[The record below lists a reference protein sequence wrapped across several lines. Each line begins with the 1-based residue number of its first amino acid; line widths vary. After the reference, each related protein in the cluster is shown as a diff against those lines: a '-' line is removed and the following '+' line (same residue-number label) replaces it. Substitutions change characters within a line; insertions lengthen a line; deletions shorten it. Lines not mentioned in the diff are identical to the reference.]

1 MDYNNKSICKPH
13 HVANLWGQQSGG
25 VVGSPRALPFT
36 MLSNSDSTSVMG
48 SEKDEFRSYERKKRE
63 ERERNSLQLSL
74 HCHHGN
80 SPGFGHRPHSTDQR
94 TSTNPPDCSSPKNEI
109 HVLLVCTS
117 NYNATL
123 L

>member
-48 SEKDEFRSYERKKRE
+48 SEKDEFRSYERKRE
-63 ERERNSLQLSL
+63 RREREIVYNCRRTVTMATHQVLDIGRIQLIRERVQIL
-74 HCHHGN
+74 
-80 SPGFGHRPHSTDQR
+80 RPV
-94 TSTNPPDCSSPKNEI
+94 
-109 HVLLVCTS
+109 VLLRTR
-117 NYNATL
+117 YMYY
-123 L
+123 